1 MTEEEKSE
9 QQREVFFDYLVYEK
23 MINEQ
28 QQEMY
33 NED

>member
-1 MTEEEKSE
+1 MTEEEQRE
-9 QQREVFFDYLVYEK
+9 VQREVFFDYLMYEQ

>member
-1 MTEEEKSE
+1 MTEE
-9 QQREVFFDYLVYEK
+9 QQREVLLDYLVYEK